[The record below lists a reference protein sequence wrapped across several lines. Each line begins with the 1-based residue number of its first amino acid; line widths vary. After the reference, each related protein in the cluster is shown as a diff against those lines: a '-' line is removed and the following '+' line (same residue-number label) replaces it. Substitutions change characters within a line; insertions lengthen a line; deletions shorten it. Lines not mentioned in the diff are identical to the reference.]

1 MALHAVGPR
10 GAHQLRVGHRN
21 RRRVAGHIDFRHHAN
36 AAVRRVAHHLFHLRL
51 SIKQPVAGLL
61 LQFRIPRGSEA
72 PALIVG
78 QMPVENVQFS
88 RRHAVNLAFNSLQ
101 RYEVASGIQQQPAPR
116 EARRII
122 NRDVR
127 NCRVFCAV
135 LHQLEQRF
143 HPAHRAKPGIRL
155 EGNALGGHLQ
165 LVAFITVRTRN
176 RRHFFGHHHVNCR
189 RGNRRHLRL

>member
-1 MALHAVGPR
+1 
-10 GAHQLRVGHRN
+10 
-21 RRRVAGHIDFRHHAN
+21 
-36 AAVRRVAHHLFHLRL
+36 
-51 SIKQPVAGLL
+51 
-61 LQFRIPRGSEA
+61 
-72 PALIVG
+72 
-78 QMPVENVQFS
+78 MPVENVQFS

-127 NCRVFCAV
+127 NRRIFSAV
-135 LHQLEQRF
+135 VHQLEQRF
-143 HPAHRAKPGIRL
+143 HPAQRAKPGIRL

-165 LVAFITVRTRN
+165 LVAFITVRARN

-189 RGNRRHLRL
+189 RVNRRHLRL